1 MIEENHN
8 YDIQNLITYKEKLEN
23 FNRKQ
28 KIIDLQNAFY
38 NMDIIDL
45 SGIMK
50 KLKFGTRG
58 TFSYEVYNKKI
69 NSLNNDELQ
78 LLYEEVVKIKQ
89 IPTQPITKQKEELTN
104 EEKELE
110 KLIIYE
116 QGEELTDEEIEMLLK
131 GKGLKKQKNKGLKH
145 KGKGLK
151 QKGKGLNETKLKS
164 NEIRMN
170 DKYFIDKNKLD
181 NNIIELRYIKNKHLT
196 KIKTQYI
203 SDNLKLVIN
212 SIVEKQQFN
221 NEDYKKLNAK
231 EKNLLQAILNMLE
244 INSQIDSNSEFDKEF
259 KILMGEIDAG
269 NNSAELK
276 NKLKQYIIYAMSI
289 GKISKSL
296 GTNMLFQLLI

>member
-1 MIEENHN
+1 
-8 YDIQNLITYKEKLEN
+8 
-23 FNRKQ
+23 
-28 KIIDLQNAFY
+28 
-38 NMDIIDL
+38 
-45 SGIMK
+45 
-50 KLKFGTRG
+50 
-58 TFSYEVYNKKI
+58 
-69 NSLNNDELQ
+69 
-78 LLYEEVVKIKQ
+78 
-89 IPTQPITKQKEELTN
+89 
-104 EEKELE
+104 
-110 KLIIYE
+110 
-116 QGEELTDEEIEMLLK
+116 
-131 GKGLKKQKNKGLKH
+131 
-145 KGKGLK
+145 
-151 QKGKGLNETKLKS
+151 
-164 NEIRMN
+164 MN

-269 NNSAELK
+269 NNSPELK

>member
-1 MIEENHN
+1 M
-8 YDIQNLITYKEKLEN
+8 
-23 FNRKQ
+23 
-28 KIIDLQNAFY
+28 DL
-38 NMDIIDL
+38 
-45 SGIMK
+45 
-50 KLKFGTRG
+50 
-58 TFSYEVYNKKI
+58 
-69 NSLNNDELQ
+69 
-78 LLYEEVVKIKQ
+78 KIK
-89 IPTQPITKQKEELTN
+89 
-104 EEKELE
+104 
-110 KLIIYE
+110 
-116 QGEELTDEEIEMLLK
+116 
-131 GKGLKKQKNKGLKH
+131 NK
-145 KGKGLK
+145 
-151 QKGKGLNETKLKS
+151 KGKGLNETKLKS

-269 NNSAELK
+269 NNSPELK